1 MIIVLIASVIM
12 GLSDCR
18 LKGFMTFD
26 AGSLEGCCVVK
37 DLVIRKAR
45 VLPDMRMVFGG
56 SILCFLKD
64 NASQTSI
71 DLFVRISCNSFSS
84 VFMNKNLKQFENYHD
99 DRQFNMLDFSVL
111 PKSGCKTCAYFMWRS
126 IMSDIKFERPSVKTS
141 GLYE

>member
-84 VFMNKNLKQFENYHD
+84 VFMNKNLNNLKTIMMIANLICLTSACSLKVDVKLVPISCGE
-99 DRQFNMLDFSVL
+99 VL
-111 PKSGCKTCAYFMWRS
+111 
-126 IMSDIKFERPSVKTS
+126 
-141 GLYE
+141 